1 MKKLQKIFFVIT
13 YIVCCAQFSF
23 THGQTSSP
31 QNNVLPQFISNS
43 LRATIDGQ
51 LSTDNSSICQ
61 NSEALLKMEASGGTS
76 PYKFIYSI
84 NGNVQDTLTTLG
96 SNNSAT
102 APLPSDI
109 SGISTISLL
118 KIFDAN
124 GDSIVFTDKSINVTI
139 LEAPI
144 IKVSSNLQSTVV
156 NGVTWFKV
164 CTRTYAEFSIQD
176 ISGQSGL
183 LYEIDW
189 GDGDIIYVGNTLPTK
204 THEYYHRDEPYIL
217 TYKVTNAHG
226 CSTSEKFH
234 IYVRSNPAIA
244 LYAGG
249 NNSIC
254 VNTVWRLNIIGTDKN
269 TDDTKYIVRFN
280 DGSPEK
286 TYFQSDSY
294 QDTIKVEHIFKKTS
308 CGTNHNT
315 GNTNYKNAFYAS
327 VEVVSMC
334 NPNSGFIPA
343 IYVSSAPESNFSFEK
358 TTTCINTP
366 ICINSETSEGTLA
379 DAIGCFS
386 SYRTVWEITRKDG
399 YLAEGVTFQSTDSLG
414 SLNGRVDY
422 WLGWSKGSK
431 RICPSFSIPGTYIV
445 KMYVAN
451 KCGIDS
457 ITKEVCVESPIE
469 PKFNF
474 TSDSIGCNPLHVTLS
489 NQTDTI
495 SNQCDGNK
503 DIYWNIEYLPAH
515 GGTEAGYEFTNG
527 TSLKSFEPSIRFTKA
542 GTYRLILYAKN
553 SCDVQ
558 EFSRTIVVTQPP
570 LVQIEDVED
579 ICQPTEAE
587 STIQPT
593 ANVING
599 GLRDDSE
606 LIYRWEFAGGTP
618 SAFIG
623 ATPPTI
629 SYLGYGDFPVVLEV
643 ENECGI
649 SRVEKILEFNLQ
661 MQLLVDG
668 E

>member
-286 TYFQSDSY
+286 T
-294 QDTIKVEHIFKKTS
+294 
-308 CGTNHNT
+308 
-315 GNTNYKNAFYAS
+315 
-327 VEVVSMC
+327 
-334 NPNSGFIPA
+334 
-343 IYVSSAPESNFSFEK
+343 
-358 TTTCINTP
+358 
-366 ICINSETSEGTLA
+366 
-379 DAIGCFS
+379 
-386 SYRTVWEITRKDG
+386 
-399 YLAEGVTFQSTDSLG
+399 
-414 SLNGRVDY
+414 
-422 WLGWSKGSK
+422 
-431 RICPSFSIPGTYIV
+431 
-445 KMYVAN
+445 
-451 KCGIDS
+451 
-457 ITKEVCVESPIE
+457 
-469 PKFNF
+469 
-474 TSDSIGCNPLHVTLS
+474 
-489 NQTDTI
+489 
-495 SNQCDGNK
+495 
-503 DIYWNIEYLPAH
+503 
-515 GGTEAGYEFTNG
+515 
-527 TSLKSFEPSIRFTKA
+527 
-542 GTYRLILYAKN
+542 
-553 SCDVQ
+553 
-558 EFSRTIVVTQPP
+558 
-570 LVQIEDVED
+570 
-579 ICQPTEAE
+579 
-587 STIQPT
+587 
-593 ANVING
+593 
-599 GLRDDSE
+599 
-606 LIYRWEFAGGTP
+606 
-618 SAFIG
+618 
-623 ATPPTI
+623 
-629 SYLGYGDFPVVLEV
+629 
-643 ENECGI
+643 
-649 SRVEKILEFNLQ
+649 LEFNLQ